1 MNRLEVSRHVRG
13 RRATWIWTLP
23 LLLALLSLSC
33 GGGGSG
39 SSHSE
44 TETRP
49 FALASTGA
57 QLVLNDPRGYL
68 LLTQADLGTDVD
80 IISFHNDFYGIPWD
94 EFENGTTL
102 PAPWVEEM
110 DRQAAFAVSAGK
122 PVFLS
127 LQLVAGSGR
136 RYLAD
141 KAVYQSGVL
150 SLQSQWSAECYD
162 FAVAPD
168 GTSKRNAYLAY
179 VEWMVRKFDPVH
191 VNIAIEMNLFMS
203 CNAAWDGLVAVAN
216 AAYDRVKAVK
226 PRAVVFPSIQIDLLY
241 GYGGGCASP
250 GDPACFEANYARLR
264 NLKRDR
270 FAISTYPH
278 LISNFIDPTALPA
291 DWFTRAAS
299 RNNEPMVIAETGW
312 NSTPVRALSPSG
324 CVTVLDSSETNQLA
338 YFDRLIQE
346 ATTNGMDLVT
356 WWSNRDVLPVEV
368 MTDCPCTFDPAWCG
382 VVDLFRAT
390 GGSDPTLQYIGEVLL
405 KAFGTMGLRDYD
417 GNPKPGLFSRW
428 SEVRA
433 VPVAGSR
440 Q

>member
-1 MNRLEVSRHVRG
+1 MNRLEVSHHVKG
-13 RRATWIWTLP
+13 RRAAWLWAILFLT
-23 LLLALLSLSC
+23 SLVSHSC
-33 GGGGSG
+33 GGGSG
-39 SSHSE
+39 SSSSE
-44 TETRP
+44 TKSRP

-57 QLVLNDPRGYL
+57 QLVLYDLRGYV
-68 LLTQADLGTDVD
+68 LLTQADLATDVD

-94 EFENGTTL
+94 EFENVATL

-127 LQLVAGSGR
+127 LQLVGGSGR
-136 RYLAD
+136 KYLAD
-141 KAVYQSGVL
+141 KAVYQGGEL

-168 GTSKRNAYLAY
+168 GPSKRNAYLAY
-179 VEWMVRKFDPVH
+179 VEWMVRKFDPVY

-203 CNAAWDGLVAVAN
+203 CNAAWEGLVAVAN

-226 PRAVVFPSIQIDLLY
+226 PSAVVFPSIQIDLLY
-241 GYGGGCASP
+241 GYGEDCSP
-250 GDPACFEANYARLR
+250 RGDPTCFEVNYARLAT
-264 NLKRDR
+264 LKRDR

-278 LISNFIDPTALPA
+278 LLSEISGPTALPA

-312 NSTPVRALSPSG
+312 NSTPVRALYISD
-324 CVTVLDSSETNQLA
+324 CVTFPDSSEADQLA

-346 ATTNGMDLVT
+346 ATTNAMDLVT
-356 WWSNRDVLPVEV
+356 WWSNRDVLPAQM
-368 MTDCPCTFDPAWCG
+368 MTDCPCTFDRDWCF
-382 VVDLFRAT
+382 VVELFRAT
-390 GGSDPTLQYIGEVLL
+390 GGSDPTLQYIGEVFL

-417 GNPKPGLFSRW
+417 GNSKPGFFSRW

-433 VPVAGSR
+433 LPVARSS